1 MGASRLQTRPS
12 SHRGARR
19 AIATAG
25 LAAAISS
32 TALGGVAPAAAADA
46 PAPPAG
52 RDLITQQYLDFLSRA
67 PDEAGLAFWN
77 HQLDSGVHPATLIQS
92 MAEQPEFESVVA
104 PLVRLYVAYFLRS
117 PDLAGLEFWIGRIR
131 AGQGIESISQN
142 FAGSAEFQNTY
153 GALDDAAFID
163 LVYRNVLGR
172 NSDDAGRAYWLEQM
186 AGGID
191 RGRVMTAFSES
202 AENRRATYGD
212 VRATML
218 YVGMLDR
225 APEPEGLAYWA
236 GLING
241 GTSYADVI
249 AGFLESGEYE
259 ARLASMLTERNPLTG
274 EATRAAANRTALAV
288 KIDNVPLARPQTG
301 LNQADIVFEEKVE
314 GDLTRLIA
322 IFQSDVPAV
331 VGPVRSIRTT
341 DFDVLAQFNNPMLAA
356 SGANATV
363 LRLLESAPVQN
374 VNALVGGNAYYR
386 DANRRAPHNLFA
398 TTSRLY
404 AIAPNP
410 TSTPAPLFRYRPAD
424 AGVTNPASA
433 STGVDIEFGRTSVSY
448 RWDGARSGWVR
459 RQDGTLHTE
468 PGGAQVA
475 PENVI
480 VMTTDYAVSIAD
492 AESPEAI
499 TVGSGRVDVFTNG
512 VVVTGTWQ
520 RPTVDSR
527 MVLRDANGAEILLTP
542 GETWVALAPAG
553 TVAIR

>member
-301 LNQADIVFEEKVE
+301 LNQADIVFEEK
-314 GDLTRLIA
+314 GRGRSHSADRHL
-322 IFQSDVPAV
+322 P
-331 VGPVRSIRTT
+331 VGRSRRRR
-341 DFDVLAQFNNPMLAA
+341 
-356 SGANATV
+356 SGALDPND
-363 LRLLESAPVQN
+363 RFRCPRPVQQPD
-374 VNALVGGNAYYR
+374 ARRLRCQRHRAPAARVGAGAECQRTGRGNAYYR

-398 TTSRLY
+398 TTSRLC
-404 AIAPNP
+404 AIAPGP